1 MPAAIAK
8 LTVQAPGAANAP
20 AEHDSLRRL
29 SSAAEQIWHHSEQ
42 TSGKSAARQRELL
55 ETLLT
60 AAADAERYFA
70 LQQERIR
77 YLEDLSI
84 TDEMTGL
91 LNRRGFKLELTR
103 TLSRAERVK
112 ETGLLLLCD
121 LDDFKRINDSHGHA
135 AGDAVLC
142 SVAELLRRFV
152 RRSDSIAR
160 LGGDEFAVLMTNTLR
175 GPAQPAMHKLVHL
188 INNFVVEWGGN
199 HIPLAASFGFAPYD
213 RTSSAEQLLLESDLA
228 LYRAK
233 RETIAKAA
241 NA

>member
-1 MPAAIAK
+1 MQTAIAK
-8 LTVQAPGAANAP
+8 LTVRPPGTAKAP

-29 SSAAEQIWHHSEQ
+29 SSAAAQIWDHSQQ
-42 TSGKSAARQRELL
+42 TSWQNDSRRRELL
-55 ETLLT
+55 ETLMT

-84 TDEMTGL
+84 TDELTGL
-91 LNRRGFKLELTR
+91 LNRRGFKIELTR

-121 LDDFKRINDSHGHA
+121 LDGFKRINDNYGHA

-142 SVAELLRRFV
+142 SVAELLHRFV

-160 LGGDEFAVLMTNTLR
+160 LGGDEFAVLMTNTPR
-175 GPAQPAMHKLVHL
+175 GPAQPAMHKLVNL
-188 INNFVVEWGGN
+188 INNFAVEWGSN

-233 RETIAKAA
+233 REMNAPAA
-241 NA
+241 GI

>member
-1 MPAAIAK
+1 MQAAIAK
-8 LTVQAPGAANAP
+8 LKIRPPGTAKVP
-20 AEHDSLRRL
+20 GEHDPLRRL
-29 SSAAEQIWHHSEQ
+29 SNAAAQIWDHSQQ
-42 TSGKSAARQRELL
+42 TSQQNDSWRRELL
-55 ETLLT
+55 ESLMT
-60 AAADAERYFA
+60 ATADAERYFA

-233 RETIAKAA
+233 RETVAAAA

>member
-1 MPAAIAK
+1 MQAAIAK
-8 LTVQAPGAANAP
+8 LKIRLPGTAKAPS
-20 AEHDSLRRL
+20 EHDPLRRL
-29 SSAAEQIWHHSEQ
+29 SNAAAQIWDHSRQ
-42 TSGKSAARQRELL
+42 TSQQNDSWRRELL
-55 ETLLT
+55 ESLMT
-60 AAADAERYFA
+60 ATADAERYFA

-84 TDEMTGL
+84 TDELTGL
-91 LNRRGFKLELTR
+91 LNRRGFKIELTR

-121 LDDFKRINDSHGHA
+121 LDGFKRINDNYGHA

-142 SVAELLRRFV
+142 SVAKLLHRFV

-160 LGGDEFAVLMTNTLR
+160 LGGDEFAVLMTNTPR
-175 GPAQPAMHKLVHL
+175 GPAQPAMRKLVHL
-188 INNFVVEWGGN
+188 INTFVVEWN
-199 HIPLAASFGFAPYD
+199 ADRIPLAASFGSAPYD

-233 RETIAKAA
+233 REMIAEAA